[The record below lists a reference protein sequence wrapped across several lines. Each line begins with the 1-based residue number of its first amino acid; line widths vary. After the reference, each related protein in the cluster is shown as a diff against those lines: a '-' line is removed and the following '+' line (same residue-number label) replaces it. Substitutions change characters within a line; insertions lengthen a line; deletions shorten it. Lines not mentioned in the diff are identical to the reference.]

1 MAHDISEALRE
12 SEQRYRTLV
21 EQAPVGVFLYDRELR
36 LQDFNAQF
44 VAILRST
51 PEKLAN
57 LDLRTL
63 RDQRIRPALEQA
75 LRGEAA
81 VYDGPYEGSTGPAH
95 LHVSLRIAPLRD
107 ARGEVVGALGIAEDV
122 TARARAASAL
132 QDSEQRLALHVRRSP
147 LGVVGFDPGGRIV
160 EWNAA
165 AVRIFGWSE
174 AEALGKPAIDLL
186 VPTWARDKVTDVFRA
201 LVARRGG
208 ERSINENLTQ
218 DGKVILCDWYN
229 TTLVDDG
236 DRVIGV
242 ASVIDDIT
250 ERHQAERAL
259 RRSEVRFRALIENA
273 PDALAVYP
281 PDDRRLVYVNP
292 AFAAMLGYEAPQVL
306 LGRPIDACIHPDDR
320 AILDRRWTRLATAR
334 GMLPAQEY
342 RLLRRDGG
350 IVHAEFVSMII
361 DYDEKPHIIAF
372 GRDLTEQ
379 RQMQARLLLADRM
392 VSVGTLAAGVA
403 HEINNPLAYAM
414 NNLEAVAL
422 RRLPGLVDR
431 LRELG
436 GEAASA
442 GEELAQAAAM
452 IDVARE
458 GCDRMRDIVRDL
470 RTFTRGADEDRRV
483 PIDVRRVLDASINL
497 AWNELRHRARLIKEY
512 GEVPLVV
519 ANEARLGQVFLNLLV
534 NAAQALQVGDAA
546 ENVIRVIV
554 STDGGGSVV
563 IEVRDTGAGIP
574 AEHLARIFDPFF
586 TTKPVGVGT
595 GLGLWICQG
604 IVSSL
609 GGQIVAE
616 NTPGGGASMRVVLP
630 AAPGTSSDDTPAPRP
645 AHVPSGAPRLRVL
658 VVDDEVAI
666 GRTLAIGLA
675 DEFEVSTATS
685 GRLALELLA
694 RDARFDV
701 VLCDLM
707 MPDISGM
714 DVYERVAEQA
724 PALASRFVFVTGGA
738 FTERS
743 RTFVERVG
751 APVLEKPFDLAT
763 LSTLLRERAASSA
776 TPPDVS
782 GRGPPR

>member
-12 SEQRYRTLV
+12 SEQRYRTLF

-36 LQDFNAQF
+36 IQDFNARF
-44 VAILRST
+44 VEILRST

-57 LDLRTL
+57 LDMRGL

-81 VYDGPYEGSTGPAH
+81 VYEGPYDGSTGPAH
-95 LHVSLRIAPLRD
+95 LHIALRISPLRD
-107 ARGEVVGALGIAEDV
+107 ARGEVIGALGVAEDV
-122 TARARAASAL
+122 TDRARAASAL

-147 LGVVGFDPGGRIV
+147 LGVVGFDPAGRIV

-165 AVRIFGWSE
+165 AARIFGWSE
-174 AEALGKPAIDLL
+174 GEALGRPALDLL
-186 VPTWARDKVTDVFRA
+186 VPAWARDKVTDVFRA
-201 LVARRGG
+201 LVSRRGG
-208 ERSINENLTQ
+208 ERSVNENVTRE
-218 DGKVILCDWYN
+218 GKVILCDWYN
-229 TTLVDDG
+229 TALVDDS

-250 ERHQAERAL
+250 ERHQGERAL

-292 AFAAMLGYEAPQVL
+292 AFASMLGYEAPQVL
-306 LGRPIDACIHPDDR
+306 LGHPIDVYVHPDDR
-320 AILDRRWTRLATAR
+320 AILDRRWSRLAETR

-342 RLLRRDGG
+342 RMLRQDGG
-350 IVHAEFVSMII
+350 TVHAEFVSMVIE
-361 DYDEKPHIIAF
+361 YDERPHVIAF

-414 NNLEAVAL
+414 NNLEAVAV
-422 RRLPGLVDR
+422 RRLPGLVAR

-436 GEAASA
+436 GEAAIA

-470 RTFTRGADEDRRV
+470 RTFTRGADEDRRA

-497 AWNELRHRARLIKEY
+497 AWNELRHRARLVKQY
-512 GEVPLVV
+512 DDVPPVV

-546 ENVIRVIV
+546 ENVIHVIV
-554 STDGGGSVV
+554 STDGGGSVS
-563 IEVRDTGAGIP
+563 IEVRDSGPGIP
-574 AEHLARIFDPFF
+574 AEHLTRIFDPFF

-609 GGQIVAE
+609 GGQISAE
-616 NTPGGGASMRVVLP
+616 NTPGGGASIRVVLP
-630 AAPGTSSDDTPAPRP
+630 ADPDTPLDETPAPNAP
-645 AHVPSGAPRLRVL
+645 HVRTVAPRLRVL
-658 VVDDEVAI
+658 VIDDELAI

-685 GRLALELLA
+685 GRLALELLE
-694 RDARFDV
+694 RDVRFDV

-707 MPDISGM
+707 MPDVSGM
-714 DVYERVAEQA
+714 NVYERVVEHS

-743 RTFVERVG
+743 RAFVERVG
-751 APVLEKPFDLAT
+751 APVLEKPFDLAS
-763 LSTLLRERAASSA
+763 LSTLLRERAARE
-776 TPPDVS
+776 DVS
-782 GRGPPR
+782 GRAPAR

>member
-1 MAHDISEALRE
+1 VAHDISEALRE
-12 SEQRYRTLV
+12 SEQRYRTLF

-36 LQDFNAQF
+36 IQDFNARF
-44 VAILRST
+44 VDILRST

-57 LDLRTL
+57 LDMKGL

-75 LRGEAA
+75 LRGEAV
-81 VYDGPYEGSTGPAH
+81 VYEGPYEGSTGAAH
-95 LHVSLRIAPLRD
+95 LHISLRIAPLRD
-107 ARGEVVGALGIAEDV
+107 ARGEVIGAMGVAEDV
-122 TARARAASAL
+122 TERSRAASAL

-147 LGVVGFDPGGRIV
+147 LGVVGFDPDGRIV
-160 EWNAA
+160 EWNASA
-165 AVRIFGWSE
+165 GRIFGWSE
-174 AEALGKPAIDLL
+174 VEALGKNAIELL
-186 VPTWARDKVTDVFRA
+186 VPPWARDKVTDVFRA

-208 ERSINENLTQ
+208 ERSINENLTR

-229 TTLVDDG
+229 TALVDDA

-273 PDALAVYP
+273 PEALAVYP

-292 AFAAMLGYEAPQVL
+292 AFASMLGYEAPQVM
-306 LGRPIDACIHPDDR
+306 LGHPIDAYVHPDDR
-320 AILDRRWTRLATAR
+320 AVLDRRWTQLVEGR

-342 RLLRRDGG
+342 RMLHQDGG
-350 IVHAEFVSMII
+350 IVHAEFVSMMI
-361 DYDEKPHIIAF
+361 DYDERPHIIAF

-414 NNLEAVAL
+414 NNLEAVAV
-422 RRLPGLVDR
+422 RRLPGIIGR
-431 LRELG
+431 LREMG
-436 GEAASA
+436 GEAAAA

-497 AWNELRHRARLIKEY
+497 AWNELRHRAQLVKEY
-512 GEVPLVV
+512 GDVPLVV

-534 NAAQALQVGDAA
+534 NAAQALQVGDVA
-546 ENVIRVIV
+546 ENVIRVTV
-554 STDGGGSVV
+554 STDGGGNVV
-563 IEVRDTGAGIP
+563 VEVRDSGPGIA
-574 AEHLARIFDPFF
+574 AEHLTRIFDPFF

-609 GGQIVAE
+609 GGHIWAE
-616 NTPGGGASMRVVLP
+616 NAPGGGASLRVVLP
-630 AAPGTSSDDTPAPRP
+630 ADPDRPGQDTPPPRP
-645 AHVPSGAPRLRVL
+645 TYLRSDAPRLRVL
-658 VVDDEVAI
+658 VIDDELAI
-666 GRTLAIGLA
+666 GRTLAIGLGE
-675 DEFEVSTATS
+675 EFEVSTATS
-685 GRLALELLA
+685 GRQALDLLA
-694 RDARFDV
+694 GDALFDV

-707 MPDISGM
+707 MPDVSGM
-714 DVYERVAEQA
+714 DVYERVAERS
-724 PALASRFVFVTGGA
+724 PDLASHFVFVTGGA

-743 RTFVERVG
+743 RAFVERVG
-751 APVLEKPFDLAT
+751 APVLEKPFDLAS
-763 LSTLLRERAASSA
+763 LSALLRERAAS
-776 TPPDVS
+776 
-782 GRGPPR
+782 PRPG

>member
-1 MAHDISEALRE
+1 VAVAHDISEALRE
-12 SEQRYRTLV
+12 SEQRYRTLF
-21 EQAPVGVFLYDRELR
+21 EQAPVGVFLYDRDLR
-36 LQDFNAQF
+36 IQDFNARF
-44 VAILRST
+44 VEILRST
-51 PEKLAN
+51 RAKLTN
-57 LDLRTL
+57 LDMKGL

-75 LRGEAA
+75 LRGEAV
-81 VYDGPYEGSTGPAH
+81 VYEGPYEGTTGDAH
-95 LHVSLRIAPLRD
+95 LHIALRIAPLRD
-107 ARGEVVGALGIAEDV
+107 AHGEVVGALGVAEDV
-122 TARARAASAL
+122 TERARAASAL

-147 LGVVGFDPGGRIV
+147 LGVVGFDPAGRIV

-165 AVRIFGWSE
+165 AARIFGWSE
-174 AEALGKPAIDLL
+174 AEALGKSAIDLL

-201 LVARRGG
+201 LLARRGG
-208 ERSINENLTQ
+208 ERSINENSTR

-229 TTLVDDG
+229 TPLVDDA

-273 PDALAVYP
+273 PEALAVYP
-281 PDDRRLVYVNP
+281 PDDRRLVYANP
-292 AFAAMLGYEAPQVL
+292 AFASMLGYEAPQVL
-306 LGRPIDACIHPDDR
+306 LGRPIDTYIHPDDR
-320 AILDRRWTRLATAR
+320 GILDRRWARLVEAR

-342 RLLRRDGG
+342 RLLRQDGG

-361 DYDEKPHIIAF
+361 DYDERPHVIAF

-414 NNLEAVAL
+414 NNLEAVAI
-422 RRLPGLVDR
+422 RRLPGLIGR
-431 LRELG
+431 LREMG
-436 GEAASA
+436 GDAAAA

-497 AWNELRHRARLIKEY
+497 AWNELRHRARLVKEY
-512 GEVPLVV
+512 ADVPLVV

-546 ENVIRVIV
+546 ENVIRVSV
-554 STDGGGSVV
+554 SADDAGNVV
-563 IEVRDTGAGIP
+563 VEVRDSGAGIP

-609 GGQIVAE
+609 GGQISAE
-616 NTPGGGASMRVVLP
+616 NLADGGASLRVVLP
-630 AAPGTSSDDTPAPRP
+630 ADPDSPHDDTPAPRQQY
-645 AHVPSGAPRLRVL
+645 VRSGAPRLRVL
-658 VVDDEVAI
+658 IIDDELAI

-675 DEFEVSTATS
+675 DEFEVSTAES
-685 GRLALELLA
+685 GRQALEILESD
-694 RDARFDV
+694 RRFDA

-714 DVYERVAEQA
+714 DVYDRVTEKS
-724 PALASRFVFVTGGA
+724 PELAARFVFVTGGA

-751 APVLEKPFDLAT
+751 APVLEKPFDLAS
-763 LSTLLRERAASSA
+763 LSALLRQRAAS
-776 TPPDVS
+776 TRPT
-782 GRGPPR
+782 